1 MKSWKQKEQKTKIG
15 ISIRFQLIL
24 GFFIPIV
31 FILIVGTVSYKKA
44 TEGLTQNYE
53 QSTGNALEMTRN
65 SMDNSLKVIAQ
76 NVMELGQDTSVRAYA
91 LGGLKGDSTKTDQ
104 YKNSLKSK
112 LSVMETSGSLIQN
125 IHIIPVEG
133 EAVITTRTLSSAE
146 IDSFMAELEQSQDRV
161 LVQDEFIKWSESH
174 PKIDEKMGIAEDE
187 YIVCCSQAIRS
198 GDFCALVVI
207 DIRAQEI
214 KNLLQQLD
222 FGENSQVSFVM
233 ENGKEI
239 HCGSEID
246 VRGADFFREAK
257 ETGEEWFAEY
267 VTYQQ
272 TDYLFMMCKSEMVD
286 GYITLLVPKETILQ
300 SSMKIRNITMLLVVS
315 AVILAILAGSF
326 LTAGI
331 SRNISRSEKALKR
344 VAQGEL
350 ILPEKKERVANN
362 EFGKL
367 HTAIRNTIDKM
378 RRLVLEVIKMIGV
391 VSDSGNQVDQSGKQV
406 SVYVQSMNE
415 QMKQV
420 ERIVEEESLEIET
433 CNDQMEQL
441 SDEIKKVSGRMLDTI
456 ERVHASRDMLYEGV
470 HAVEGMTKQS
480 QETIQATGDVQ
491 KKVSLLEEKLLDIS
505 DFAEDIQDIA
515 SQTNLLS
522 LNASIEAARAGE
534 NGKGFAVV
542 AEEIR
547 KLADNAGKTAISI
560 QDMIKEISCYSKEA
574 VERVEI
580 AENIVRK
587 QGEGVQNTSK
597 SFEQMNRFL
606 EQLIGEMEQ
615 LAGQVE
621 GMNRERHTT
630 LSSIRSIGELSI
642 HLVECCEQVKGSL
655 NLQTEA
661 ADALAASADAMRV
674 NMENLIA
681 AVDTFKIEEEAL

>member
-1 MKSWKQKEQKTKIG
+1 MKVRDKKAQKRKIG
-15 ISIRFQLIL
+15 ISIRFQLVL

-76 NVMELGQDTSVRAYA
+76 NVMELGQDTSVRTYA
-91 LGGLKGDSTKTDQ
+91 LGALKGDSAKLGQ
-104 YKNSLKSK
+104 YKNDLKSR
-112 LSVMETSGSLIQN
+112 LSVMETSSSLIEN

-146 IDSFMAELEQSQDRV
+146 IDSFMKELSQSEDCV
-161 LVQDEFIKWSESH
+161 LVADEYIKWSESH
-174 PKIDEKMGIAEDE
+174 PAIDEKMDIMEDE

-207 DIRAQEI
+207 DIRTQEI

-222 FGENSQVSFVM
+222 FGKNSQVSFVM

-239 HCGSEID
+239 NCGSEIAVKD
-246 VRGADFFREAK
+246 TDFFREAK
-257 ETGEEWFAEY
+257 EAGGEWFTQY

-272 TDYLFMMCKSEMVD
+272 AEYLFMMCKSEVVD
-286 GYITLLVPKETILQ
+286 GYITLLVPKENILQ
-300 SSMKIRNITMLLVVS
+300 SSMNIRKITMILVVS
-315 AVILAILAGSF
+315 AVILAILLGSF
-326 LTAGI
+326 ITAGI
-331 SRNISRSEKALKR
+331 SRNISKSEKSLKR

-350 ILPEKKERVANN
+350 VLSAKKEHVSNN
-362 EFGKL
+362 EFGRL
-367 HTAIRNTIDKM
+367 HLAIRDTIDKM

-391 VSDSGNQVDQSGKQV
+391 VSDSGNQVDQSGKQL

-420 ERIVEEESLEIET
+420 EQIVENESIEIEK
-433 CNDQMEQL
+433 CNEQMEQL
-441 SDEIKKVSGRMLDTI
+441 SDEIKTVSKGMLDTI
-456 ERVHASRDMLYEGV
+456 ERVHESQDMLYGGA
-470 HAVEGMTKQS
+470 HAVEDMTKQS
-480 QETIQATGDVQ
+480 DETVQATGDVQ
-491 KKVSLLEEKLLDIS
+491 KKVSLLGEKLLDIS

-547 KLADNAGKTAISI
+547 KLADNAGKTARSI
-560 QDMIKEISCYSKEA
+560 QEMIQEISCYSKEA

-587 QGEGVQNTSK
+587 QGEGVRNTSEA
-597 SFEQMNRFL
+597 FQNMNRFL

-615 LAGQVE
+615 LAARVE
-621 GMNRERHTT
+621 GMNSERHTT

-642 HLVECCEQVKGSL
+642 SLVECCEQVNESL
-655 NLQTEA
+655 NQQTKEA
-661 ADALAASADAMRV
+661 DVLTASADAMRE
-674 NMENLIA
+674 NMEHLIA
-681 AVDTFKIEEEAL
+681 AVDTFKIEE